1 MFTVGPVYMRCCLC
15 MVECALYEILTAC
28 YCGMCCVYKASS
40 CVVLQI
46 GHWPS
51 LMLVSR

>member
-1 MFTVGPVYMRCCLC
+1 MFSVGPVYMRCCLC
-15 MVECALYEILTAC
+15 MVECALYGILTAC
-28 YCGMCCVYKASS
+28 YYVMCCVYKASS